1 MGLLIFGAPLE
12 PLGHSM
18 AESSWQEALAL
29 SQTSAPPPSPP
40 YAPGLA
46 CLSDSPVAEAY
57 FRQKSQ
63 QSPSNM
69 KPEGL
74 CQTCWGWEWRGLFK
88 SNRDLDLG
96 PPGTHLKDD
105 WSGGLGRALS
115 IPVSSLSLS
124 RRPSSLCSSSSWS
137 VMATPFC
144 RSFWACTA

>member
-1 MGLLIFGAPLE
+1 MGLLISGAPLE

-29 SQTSAPPPSPP
+29 SQTTVPPPSPP

-46 CLSDSPVAEAY
+46 YLSDSPVAEAY

-88 SNRDLDLG
+88 SKE
-96 PPGTHLKDD
+96 PPGTSWDPSERRLV
-105 WSGGLGRALS
+105 WRPGES
-115 IPVSSLSLS
+115 PVHPGVFIVPQPPTFLPL
-124 RRPSSLCSSSSWS
+124 L
-137 VMATPFC
+137 
-144 RSFWACTA
+144 